1 MQKGVCEQNLT
12 NHRVKKSEEEE
23 EDVRLGERET
33 QSGDSGV
40 PGAISEGQHGQ
51 PALAV

>member
-1 MQKGVCEQNLT
+1 MSRTLQTTC
-12 NHRVKKSEEEE
+12 VKKSEEEE
-23 EDVRLGERET
+23 EDVRLGEREK

-51 PALAV
+51 QALAV